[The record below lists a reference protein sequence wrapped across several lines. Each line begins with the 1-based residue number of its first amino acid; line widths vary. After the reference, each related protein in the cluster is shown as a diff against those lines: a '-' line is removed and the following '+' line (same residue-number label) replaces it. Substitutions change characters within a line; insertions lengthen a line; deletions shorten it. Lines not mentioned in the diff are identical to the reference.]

1 MHLSRER
8 TGPLSVQ
15 DTALWLATLAL
26 AALFFWTGVRKVLGA
41 GGWVAGF
48 TRWGYPSWFRVLI
61 GVVEVSSAVLLL
73 VPRLAVLGALGIAV
87 IMVGAVGTLVT
98 HGAARSIATPLA
110 CLCLA
115 LVIGWARRRDLMAM
129 LRLTREEAPSAPSPR
144 APHSERG

>member
-15 DTALWLATLAL
+15 ATALWLATLAL
-26 AALFFWTGVRKVLGA
+26 AAVFFWTGVRKVLGA

-87 IMVGAVGTLVT
+87 TMVGAVASLVK
-98 HGAARSIATPLA
+98 HGASRSIATPLA
-110 CLCLA
+110 CFCLA
-115 LVIGWARRRDLMAM
+115 LVIGWARRREFALFP
-129 LRLTREEAPSAPSPR
+129 RLTREEAPSTPTPR
-144 APHSERG
+144 APRSERE